1 MYPPKFENLNI
12 KINNNIIYNF
22 NIALKP
28 LMCHTF
34 RLIHF
39 TQTLIVKK
47 LINSMAKSDHDRD
60 HDTTNTIATIFFE
73 STDILRYK
81 TGKEKSKKL
90 KVQQLEKQA
99 LQAQNLIKKIFLIL
113 LCIINQK

>member
-1 MYPPKFENLNI
+1 MHPPKFENINI
-12 KINNNIIYNF
+12 KINNIIYNF
-22 NIALKP
+22 NISLKP

-73 STDILRYK
+73 STNILRYK

>member
-1 MYPPKFENLNI
+1 
-12 KINNNIIYNF
+12 
-22 NIALKP
+22 
-28 LMCHTF
+28 
-34 RLIHF
+34 
-39 TQTLIVKK
+39 
-47 LINSMAKSDHDRD
+47 MAKSDHDRD
-60 HDTTNTIATIFFE
+60 HDTTNTIAIIFFE